1 MDKSL
6 NFYFTQVYDDKTKW
20 RNTVI
25 INKGADLMIYVGI
38 DIAKRTHYASIM
50 NSDGEILVKPFAFT
64 NDLSGFQKL
73 LNHLELFPQKETF
86 IGIESTAHYAENLT
100 SFLYTRAFQVCIINP
115 LQTSSLRKS
124 NIRKTKT
131 DSVDTLLI
139 IKALMLNH
147 FRVFSEADFK
157 SLQLKNLCRFRQKL
171 MKARTK
177 VKIQLVSYVDL
188 LFPELQYFFKSGLH
202 GKACYALLKEQPNP
216 DKIAKMH
223 LTRLTNLLSR
233 SSHGHFKQQHAIHL
247 KELASQ
253 SVGIKNDTLSLQ
265 ILQSIKQ
272 IEMYTEQLSE
282 VEQSIHN
289 LMDQIDSII
298 KTIPGI
304 GNLNGAMIIGEIG
317 DISRFEKPC
326 QLLAYAG
333 LDPSVYQ
340 SGNFNA
346 TRTRMSKRGS
356 KLLRYALINAAWQI
370 TLVNKTFKDYYDLKI
385 SQGRRHYNA
394 LGHVAHKL
402 VRVIHKL
409 MTHNIAF
416 NLA

>member
-1 MDKSL
+1 
-6 NFYFTQVYDDKTKW
+6 
-20 RNTVI
+20 
-25 INKGADLMIYVGI
+25 MIYVGI
-38 DIAKRTHYASIM
+38 DIAKQNHFASIM
-50 NSDGEILVKPFAFT
+50 NSDGEILAEPFAFT
-64 NDLSGFQKL
+64 NNHSGFQKL
-73 LNHLELFPQKETF
+73 LKHLDSYPKTEVF
-86 IGIESTAHYAENLT
+86 IGMESTAHYAENLT
-100 SFLYTRAFQVCIINP
+100 SFLFKRGFQVCIINP
-115 LQTSSLRKS
+115 IQTSSLRKS

-131 DSVDTLLI
+131 DSVDTYLI
-139 IKALMLNH
+139 IKALTLNH
-147 FRVFSEADFK
+147 YRLFSERDYD

-177 VKIQLVSYVDL
+177 VKIQLVTYVDL
-188 LFPELQYFFKSGLH
+188 LFPELQYFFKSGIH
-202 GKACYALLKEQPNP
+202 GKACYELLKTQPNP

-223 LTRLTNLLSR
+223 LKRLTCLLSK
-233 SSHGHFKQQHAIHL
+233 SSHGHFNQSTAVHL

-272 IEMYTEQLSE
+272 IEMYTEQLAE
-282 VEQSIHN
+282 VEHSIHDIMER
-289 LMDQIDSII
+289 MDSVI

-304 GNLNGAMIIGEIG
+304 GSLNGAMIIGEIG

-340 SGNFNA
+340 SGNFSA
-346 TRTRMSKRGS
+346 ARTRMSKRGS
-356 KLLRYALINAAWQI
+356 KLLRYALINAAWQT

-402 VRVIHKL
+402 VRVIHKM
-409 MTHNIAF
+409 MTDNVTF
-416 NLA
+416 DLA

>member
-1 MDKSL
+1 
-6 NFYFTQVYDDKTKW
+6 
-20 RNTVI
+20 
-25 INKGADLMIYVGI
+25 MIYVGI
-38 DIAKRTHYASIM
+38 DIAKQKHYASIM
-50 NSDGEILVKPFAFT
+50 NSDGEVLAEPFPFS
-64 NDLSGFQKL
+64 NDYNGFQKL
-73 LNHLELFPQKETF
+73 LDHLVSFPKENTF
-86 IGIESTAHYAENLT
+86 IGMESTAHYAENLT
-100 SFLYTRAFQVCIINP
+100 SFLYTRGYQICIINP
-115 LQTSSLRKS
+115 IQTSSLRKS

-131 DSVDTLLI
+131 DSVDTYLI
-139 IKALMLNH
+139 IKALTLNH
-147 FRVFSEADFK
+147 FRLYSERDYN

-177 VKIQLVSYVDL
+177 VKIQLLTYVDL
-188 LFPELQYFFKSGLH
+188 LFPELQYFFKSGIH
-202 GKACYALLKEQPNP
+202 GKACYALLKTQPNP

-223 LTRLTNLLSR
+223 LTRLTNLLSK
-233 SSHGHFKQQHAIHL
+233 SSHGHFNQSNAVRL

-272 IEMYTEQLSE
+272 IEMYTKQLAE
-282 VEQSIHN
+282 VEQSIQDT
-289 LMDQIDSII
+289 MDKIDSVI

-304 GNLNGAMIIGEIG
+304 GSLNGAMILGEIG
-317 DISRFEKPC
+317 DITRFRKPC

-340 SGNFNA
+340 SGNFYA
-346 TRTRMSKRGS
+346 ARTRMSKRGS
-356 KLLRYALINAAWQI
+356 KLLRFALINAAWQT
-370 TLVNKTFKDYYDLKI
+370 TLVNNTFKTYYELKI

-402 VRVIHKL
+402 VRVIHKML
-409 MTHNIAF
+409 TNNIEF

>member
-1 MDKSL
+1 
-6 NFYFTQVYDDKTKW
+6 
-20 RNTVI
+20 
-25 INKGADLMIYVGI
+25 MIYVGI
-38 DIAKRTHYASIM
+38 DIAKQTHYAAIM
-50 NSDGEILVKPFAFT
+50 NSDGEILSEPFAFS
-64 NDLSGFQKL
+64 NDYSGFDKL
-73 LNHLELFPQKETF
+73 LQQLNNYSKDQLY
-86 IGIESTAHYAENLT
+86 IGMESTAHYAENLT
-100 SFLYTRAFQVCIINP
+100 CFLFTRGFQVCIINP
-115 LQTSSLRKS
+115 IQTSSLRKS

-131 DSVDTLLI
+131 DSVDTYLI
-139 IKALMLNH
+139 IKALSLNH
-147 FRVFSEADFK
+147 FRLYTERDYD

-177 VKIQLVSYVDL
+177 VKIQLVTYVDL
-188 LFPELQYFFKSGLH
+188 LFPELQYFFKSGIH

-223 LTRLTNLLSR
+223 LTRLTNLLSKT
-233 SSHGHFKQQHAIHL
+233 SKGHYKQSHAVQL

-253 SVGIKNDTLSLQ
+253 SVGIKNSTLSLQ
-265 ILQSIKQ
+265 ILQSINQ
-272 IEMYTEQLSE
+272 IELYNFQLEE
-282 VEQSIHN
+282 VENEIKTI
-289 LMDQIDSII
+289 MEKIDSVI

-304 GNLNGAMIIGEIG
+304 GSLNGAMIIGEIG
-317 DISRFEKPC
+317 DITRFQKPC

-346 TRTRMSKRGS
+346 SRTRMSKRGS

-370 TLVNKTFKDYYDLKI
+370 TLVNDTFKNYYDLKV

-402 VRVIHKL
+402 VRVIHKM
-409 MTHNIAF
+409 MTDNVEF
-416 NLA
+416 DLA

>member
-1 MDKSL
+1 M
-6 NFYFTQVYDDKTKW
+6 N
-20 RNTVI
+20 
-25 INKGADLMIYVGI
+25 YVGI
-38 DIAKRTHYASIM
+38 DIAKQTHYASIM
-50 NSDGEILVKPFAFT
+50 NSDGEILTEPFSFS
-64 NDLSGFQKL
+64 NDHAGFQKL
-73 LNHLELFPQKETF
+73 LKHLSAFAKEDVL
-86 IGIESTAHYAENLT
+86 IGMESTAHYAENLT
-100 SFLYTRAFQVCIINP
+100 SFLFTRGFNICIINP
-115 LQTSSLRKS
+115 IQTSTLRRS

-131 DSVDTLLI
+131 DSVDTYLI
-139 IKALMLNH
+139 IKALSLNH
-147 FRVFSEADFK
+147 FRLFTERDYD

-177 VKIQLVSYVDL
+177 VKIQLVTYVDL
-188 LFPELQYFFKSGLH
+188 LFPELQYFFKSGIH
-202 GKACYALLKEQPNP
+202 GKACYELLKTQPNP

-223 LTRLTNLLSR
+223 LTRLTNLLSK
-233 SSHGHFKQQHAIHL
+233 SSHGRFKQSHAVQL

-265 ILQSIKQ
+265 ILQSIQQ
-272 IEMYTEQLSE
+272 IEMYTAQLAE
-282 VEQSIHN
+282 VEASIHEI
-289 LMDQIDSII
+289 MDKIDSVI

-304 GNLNGAMIIGEIG
+304 GYLNGAMIIGEIS
-317 DISRFEKPC
+317 DIARFEKPC

-346 TRTRMSKRGS
+346 ARTRMSKRGS
-356 KLLRYALINAAWQI
+356 KLLRYALINAAWQT
-370 TLVNKTFKDYYDLKI
+370 TLVNKTFRDYYDLKI

-402 VRVIHKL
+402 VRVIHKML
-409 MTHNIAF
+409 TDNVEF